1 MAGRIE
7 RNQGNGSIL
16 STYLFLKYTE
26 HIRMMRM
33 IQQEGETV
41 IIGGSTRAK
50 KVRLIKEKR
59 MVPKHSGRFG

>member
-33 IQQEGETV
+33 IQQESETV

-50 KVRLIKEKR
+50 KVRL
-59 MVPKHSGRFG
+59 